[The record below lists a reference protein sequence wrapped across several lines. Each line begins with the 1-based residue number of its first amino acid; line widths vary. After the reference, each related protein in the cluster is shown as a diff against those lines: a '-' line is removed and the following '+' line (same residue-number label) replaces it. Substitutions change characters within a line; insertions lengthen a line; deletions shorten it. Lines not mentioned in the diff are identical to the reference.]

1 MESYHSRN
9 DRDAQLV
16 IIRVIE
22 RGMSILSMVAGD
34 DESWIVDVYKIK
46 RLVYPVVVDDDMS
59 LLACLVDDG

>member
-1 MESYHSRN
+1 MESYHSWN